1 VAQAAQAAGAPTV
14 HHGGTFITIEG
25 PRFSTKAE
33 SATYRKLGFDIIGM
47 TACPEAQL
55 AREAEMCYAV
65 MAHVTDYDVWHETE
79 EAVNVAMLI
88 ANLSANAV
96 LTKRAVGHLVGTVAG
111 LERTCEC
118 KDALATALITQRDL
132 IPEKLKRELAPIV
145 GKYLP
150 ARPARKR
157 RK

>member
-1 VAQAAQAAGAPTV
+1 
-14 HHGGTFITIEG
+14 
-25 PRFSTKAE
+25 
-33 SATYRKLGFDIIGM
+33 M

-88 ANLSANAV
+88 ENLNATAA
-96 LTKRAVGHLVGTVAG
+96 LTKQAVGHLVSAVAG
-111 LERTCEC
+111 VERTCEC

-132 IPEKLKRELAPIV
+132 IPESIKRELAPIV

-150 ARPARKR
+150 ARKSSVSTR
-157 RK
+157 RRGRRR